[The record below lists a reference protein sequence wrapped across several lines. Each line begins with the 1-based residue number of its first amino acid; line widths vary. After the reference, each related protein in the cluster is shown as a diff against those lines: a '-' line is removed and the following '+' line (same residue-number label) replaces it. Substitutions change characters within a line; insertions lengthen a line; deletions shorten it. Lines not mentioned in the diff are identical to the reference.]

1 MAITDSPSLGAQTKT
16 EAEKRSDADDWAVE
30 PASGAKRVCYYY
42 DHDVGN
48 FSYGIGHPMKPHRM
62 RMTHNLVLNY
72 GMLDQMQVYRPIRA
86 TKTQLTRFHTDEY
99 IDLLEQ
105 VMPETAEEL
114 TGGGTRCLTGEDCP
128 AFEGVFEFC
137 TISAGGSIGAA
148 ERINEGSADVAINWA
163 GGLHHAKKTEASG
176 FCYVNDIVLGILELL
191 RHHPR
196 VLYIDIDIHHGD
208 GVEEAFYST
217 DRVMTCS
224 FHKFGDYFPGTGDVK
239 DTGIKAGKNYAVNV
253 PLRDGINDTSF
264 PTIFEPVIQHI
275 MEWFRPTAVV
285 LQCGA
290 DSLAG
295 DKLGCFNLS
304 MHGHGNCA
312 KFVKSFGLPTIMV
325 GGGGYTTK
333 NVSRAWTNETSV
345 MCGMQL
351 DENLP
356 YNDYLEYYGP
366 RYKLEVLS
374 NNMDDYNSKEYLN
387 SIKERIIDNLRNLPF
402 APGVQM
408 QQVPSVSL
416 GKAIGVRT
424 TSMAAGNED
433 VDFELDA
440 KIRDIMKAK
449 AAAEGS
455 SDEDEDMESDED
467 SGPISAFPRLG
478 SRAKRQGGLAAFKGK
493 SPAQST
499 PGAASARGGA
509 GVTGKGKGKQSAI
522 VQGYTAGFDADAR
535 TAAGNGSSTN
545 SAGHVPPRRKRTFFS
560 AQLAGLP
567 PLIPLGR
574 VSASSSTSA
583 VNGRS
588 TAAAHLKQAGGKGG
602 SGGKSGGDDK
612 RSRRGSPMSVS

>member
-30 PASGAKRVCYYY
+30 PINGAKRVCYYY

-275 MEWFRPTAVV
+275 MEWYRPTAVV

-325 GGGGYTTK
+325 GGGGYTT
-333 NVSRAWTNETSV
+333 
-345 MCGMQL
+345 
-351 DENLP
+351 
-356 YNDYLEYYGP
+356 LEYYGP

-387 SIKERIIDNLRNLPF
+387 SIKARIIENLRNLPF

-408 QQVPSVSL
+408 QQVPSISL

-424 TSMAAGNED
+424 TSTAAGNDD

-449 AAAEGS
+449 AAADGS
-455 SDEDEDMESDED
+455 SDEDEDMESDDD
-467 SGPISAFPRLG
+467 SGPMPAFPRLG
-478 SRAKRQGGLAAFKGK
+478 SRAKRQGGLAASKGK
-493 SPAQST
+493 SPARST
-499 PGAASARGGA
+499 PGASSARGGA
-509 GVTGKGKGKQSAI
+509 GANGKGKGKPSAI

-535 TAAGNGSSTN
+535 TSAVNGSSTN
-545 SAGHVPPRRKRTFFS
+545 SSGHVPPRRKRTFFS

-567 PLIPLGR
+567 PLIPLGH
-574 VSASSSTSA
+574 VSASSSNSV

-588 TAAAHLKQAGGKGG
+588 TAATHLKQAGGKSG
-602 SGGKSGGDDK
+602 SGGKSGGDGK

>member
-1 MAITDSPSLGAQTKT
+1 MTTLPQTTGPKTSAEGRKDNDDYEMDPMAT
-16 EAEKRSDADDWAVE
+16 V
-30 PASGAKRVCYYY
+30 GAKRVSYYY

-72 GMLDQMQVYRPIRA
+72 GMLDHMQIYRPIRA
-86 TKTQLTRFHTDEY
+86 TKSQLTRFHTDEY
-99 IDLLEQ
+99 IDLLER

-148 ERINEGSADVAINWA
+148 ERINEGVTDIAINWA

-208 GVEEAFYST
+208 GVEEAFYAT

-253 PLRDGINDTSF
+253 PLRDGINDVSF
-264 PTIFEPVIQHI
+264 PSIFEPVIQHI
-275 MEWFRPTAVV
+275 MDWYRPTAVV

-345 MCGMQL
+345 MCGVKL

-387 SIKERIIDNLRNLPF
+387 GIKARIIDNLRSMPF

-408 QQVPSVSL
+408 QQVPGMSL
-416 GKAIGVRT
+416 GKAIGVHT
-424 TSMAAGNED
+424 TTAAASED

-449 AAAEGS
+449 MTGDAT
-455 SDEDEDMESDED
+455 SDEDEDMESDGD
-467 SGPISAFPRLG
+467 SGPVPTYPRLG
-478 SRAKRQGGLAAFKGK
+478 SRAKRQGGGGMAASKGK
-493 SPAQST
+493 SGT
-499 PGAASARGGA
+499 PGSNARGN
-509 GVTGKGKGKQSAI
+509 GKGKGKASNI
-522 VQGYTAGFDADAR
+522 VQGYSANFDADAR
-535 TAAGNGSSTN
+535 LAAASVNGN
-545 SAGHVPPRRKRTFFS
+545 APRRKRTFFNAS
-560 AQLAGLP
+560 SIGLP
-567 PLIPLGR
+567 PLLPPGVITP
-574 VSASSSTSA
+574 T
-583 VNGRS
+583 VNG
-588 TAAAHLKQAGGKGG
+588 TNGKAAVAAQLKQGGGKNGGKGG
-602 SGGKSGGDDK
+602 DGK
-612 RSRRGSPMSVS
+612 RSRRGSPASVA

>member
-1 MAITDSPSLGAQTKT
+1 MASPPRPKNA
-16 EAEKRSDADDWAVE
+16 AELRLDNDDYDAD
-30 PASGAKRVCYYY
+30 PAATYGSKRVSYYY

-62 RMTHNLVLNY
+62 RMTHSLVLNY
-72 GMLDQMQVYRPIRA
+72 GMLENMQVYRPVRA
-86 TKTQLTRFHTDEY
+86 TKSQLTRFHTDEY
-99 IDLLEQ
+99 INLLEQ
-105 VMPETAEEL
+105 VLPETAEEL
-114 TGGGTRCLTGEDCP
+114 TGNGTRCLTGEDCP

-148 ERINEGSADVAINWA
+148 ERINEGSTDIAINWA

-253 PLRDGINDTSF
+253 PLRDGINDVSF
-264 PTIFEPVIQHI
+264 PSIFEPVIQHI
-275 MEWFRPTAVV
+275 MDWYQPTAVV

-304 MHGHGNCA
+304 MEGHGNCA

-345 MCGMQL
+345 MCGVKL

-387 SIKERIIDNLRNLPF
+387 SIKARIIDNLRSMPF

-408 QQVPSVSL
+408 QQVPGLSL
-416 GKAIGVRT
+416 GKAIGVPT
-424 TSMAAGNED
+424 TTAAANED

-449 AAAEGS
+449 MTGDAT

-467 SGPISAFPRLG
+467 SGPAPAYPRLG
-478 SRAKRQGGLAAFKGK
+478 ARAKRQGGGGMAPFKGK
-493 SPAQST
+493 SPALAS
-499 PGAASARGGA
+499 SARGA
-509 GVTGKGKGKQSAI
+509 NGKGKGKAAASI
-522 VQGYTAGFDADAR
+522 LQGYPSNFDSDAR
-535 TAAGNGSSTN
+535 ISAGNTG
-545 SAGHVPPRRKRTFFS
+545 RRKRTFFS
-560 AQLAGLP
+560 ASMAGLP
-567 PLIPLGR
+567 PLIPFNGI
-574 VSASSSTSA
+574 SPSGTNGATNGKASVGA
-583 VNGRS
+583 
-588 TAAAHLKQAGGKGG
+588 KQTGVKSG
-602 SGGKSGGDDK
+602 SGGKNGDGK
-612 RSRRGSPMSVS
+612 RSRRESPMSVA